1 MKKIILSILIA
12 TLFLSGCSIFK
23 LSSRIYNNYDPVH
36 HATRYHV
43 DFLFLRS
50 VEWRTPMNLLSKSF
64 LKLSDKNSNKVSY
77 TIYDQLNL
85 KVSSGQI
92 KDTVFIMVDGQI
104 FPKKME
110 SLALINRSGVN
121 TSTEQVMTAD
131 STMVDIVSGVE
142 SHTWKEASF
151 HYNLSSLLAEKMKQA
166 ADIRFIY
173 YVGPHI
179 ITVKLSRTQLNR
191 LRKLFEMRP
200 AHSL

>member
-12 TLFLSGCSIFK
+12 TLFFSGCSVFK
-23 LSSRIYNNYDPVH
+23 LNSRIYSNYDPVH

-64 LKLSDKNSNKVSY
+64 LKMIDKNSGKVSY
-77 TIYDQLNL
+77 AIYDQLSL

-92 KDTVFIMVDGQI
+92 KDTVFIMVDGLI
-104 FPKKME
+104 FPEKIE
-110 SLALINRSGVN
+110 SLTLINRSGVN

-142 SHTWKEASF
+142 SHSWKEATF
-151 HYNLSSLLAEKMKQA
+151 HYNIDNNLIQKMKTA
-166 ADIRFIY
+166 TDISFIY
-173 YVGPHI
+173 YVGPHM
-179 ITVKLSRTQLNR
+179 ITIKLSRGQMHKMKKWLEISPVKN
-191 LRKLFEMRP
+191 
-200 AHSL
+200 